1 MLHYDDV
8 TFAFF
13 ARTYFCRSASV
24 SLLSYEVSLQ
34 NNVSDFTMY
43 ESAMNNDAMTTNL
56 PKNQPLDANISPS
69 PSTSETLS
77 AQELSAQQLAMKT
90 SPTKG
95 SPVQKSTMPNELLE
109 DNELLADHESAPD
122 EHTQELLQELS
133 DDDELDE
140 LVDGELLDE
149 EDEDGDDAAS
159 VAGQAVPVIVDV
171 THTVVEEEAGLRI
184 DKLASKVFTDF
195 SRAQLQGW
203 ITDGSLLYN
212 GSVQKPKIRVKAG
225 DILHLSTTLQQ
236 HSEDQPENIDIEV
249 VYEDDD
255 VLVINKPVG
264 MVVHP
269 GAGNQT
275 GTLVNALLYHY
286 PQQHH
291 LPRAGLVHRID
302 KDTSGLLLIGKT
314 KPAQM
319 ALMEQLKD
327 KSVYRHYQCVVA
339 GDAAS
344 LLRHRRI
351 DAPIGRHRNQRT
363 KMTVMTAGREAV
375 THLLTVTPLNDN
387 YCLLDVSL
395 ETGRTHQIRVHLSHI
410 TYPIVGDRV
419 YGGRRQLRA
428 GLTEAQRQAINN
440 FPRQALHAYTLGF
453 VHPTTGEDIE
463 VTTPIPEDMQQLMAV
478 LSDGYDEE

>member
-1 MLHYDDV
+1 
-8 TFAFF
+8 
-13 ARTYFCRSASV
+13 
-24 SLLSYEVSLQ
+24 
-34 NNVSDFTMY
+34 
-43 ESAMNNDAMTTNL
+43 MNNDAMTTNF
-56 PKNQPLDANISPS
+56 PKNQPLDTDL
-69 PSTSETLS
+69 STE
-77 AQELSAQQLAMKT
+77 EL
-90 SPTKG
+90 P
-95 SPVQKSTMPNELLE
+95 MPNELLK
-109 DNELLADHESAPD
+109 DNV
-122 EHTQELLQELS
+122 LS
-133 DDDELDE
+133 DDVLNDNQALNKDETPAVNQSALDEQGRDVSDDELDE
-140 LVDGELLDE
+140 LADDDIIDD
-149 EDEDGDDAAS
+149 EDEYEDEHSDNAAS
-159 VAGQAVPVIVDV
+159 IAGQAVPVNIDI
-171 THTVVEEEAGLRI
+171 THTVIEDEAGLRI

-212 GSVQKPKIRVKAG
+212 GTVQKPKIRVKAG
-225 DILHLSTTLQQ
+225 DVLHLSTTLQQ
-236 HSEDQPENIDIEV
+236 HSEDQPENIAIEV
-249 VYEDDD
+249 VYEDED

-363 KMTVMTAGREAV
+363 KMTVMTAGREAI
-375 THLLTVTPLNDN
+375 THLLNVTPLNDN
-387 YCLLDVSL
+387 YCLLDVGL
-395 ETGRTHQIRVHLSHI
+395 ETGRTHQIRVHLSYI

-428 GLTEAQRQAINN
+428 GLTEAQRQAINS
-440 FPRQALHAYTLGF
+440 FPRQALHAYELGF

-463 VTTPIPEDMQQLMAV
+463 VTAPIPEDMQQLIAV

>member
-1 MLHYDDV
+1 M
-8 TFAFF
+8 
-13 ARTYFCRSASV
+13 CKSV
-24 SLLSYEVSLQ
+24 
-34 NNVSDFTMY
+34 
-43 ESAMNNDAMTTNL
+43 MNTDAMTTNST
-56 PKNQPLDANISPS
+56 PNQSQDTDS
-69 PSTSETLS
+69 S
-77 AQELSAQQLAMKT
+77 AQEPM
-90 SPTKG
+90 
-95 SPVQKSTMPNELLE
+95 MPNNVVNNNEPTDDNQPALDEQMHDNAVLE
-109 DNELLADHESAPD
+109 SGMLDD
-122 EHTQELLQELS
+122 EAYDDSSYVDDSEVTDMDDS
-133 DDDELDE
+133 DDDET
-140 LVDGELLDE
+140 
-149 EDEDGDDAAS
+149 S
-159 VAGQAVPVIVDV
+159 IAGQAMPMNIDM
-171 THTVVEEEAGLRI
+171 THTVTEDESGLRI
-184 DKLASKVFTDF
+184 DKVASLAFKDF
-195 SRAQLQGW
+195 SRVQIQGW
-203 ITDGSLLYN
+203 ISDGSLLYN
-212 GSVQKPKIRVKAG
+212 GSVQKPKVRVKA
-225 DILHLSTTLQQ
+225 DDVLHLSTTLQQ
-236 HSEDQPENIDIEV
+236 HSEDQPENIDIDV
-249 VYEDDD
+249 VYEDDE

-269 GAGNQT
+269 GAGNQS

-375 THLLTVTPLNDN
+375 THLLNVTALNDN
-387 YCLLDVSL
+387 YCLLDVGL

-428 GLTEAQRQAINN
+428 GLTEAQRQAINS

-453 VHPTTGEDIE
+453 VHPVTGEDIE

-478 LSDGYDEE
+478 LNDGYDEK

>member
-1 MLHYDDV
+1 
-8 TFAFF
+8 
-13 ARTYFCRSASV
+13 
-24 SLLSYEVSLQ
+24 
-34 NNVSDFTMY
+34 
-43 ESAMNNDAMTTNL
+43 
-56 PKNQPLDANISPS
+56 
-69 PSTSETLS
+69 
-77 AQELSAQQLAMKT
+77 MKT

-109 DNELLADHESAPD
+109 DNEPLTDHESAPD
-122 EHTQELLQELS
+122 EQMQELS
-133 DDDELDE
+133 DDDELEE

>member
-13 ARTYFCRSASV
+13 ARTYFCWSASV
-24 SLLSYEVSLQ
+24 SLLSYEVGLQ

-56 PKNQPLDANISPS
+56 PKNQPLDANT
-69 PSTSETLS
+69 STSTSTSDTLS

-109 DNELLADHESAPD
+109 DNELLADHESATD
-122 EHTQELLQELS
+122 EQMQELS
-133 DDDELDE
+133 DDDGLDE
-140 LVDGELLDE
+140 SVDGELLE

-159 VAGQAVPVIVDV
+159 AAGQAVPVIVDV

>member
-1 MLHYDDV
+1 
-8 TFAFF
+8 
-13 ARTYFCRSASV
+13 
-24 SLLSYEVSLQ
+24 
-34 NNVSDFTMY
+34 MY
-43 ESAMNNDAMTTNL
+43 QSAMNNDAMTTNL
-56 PKNQPLDANISPS
+56 SPNQSLDTDS
-69 PSTSETLS
+69 S
-77 AQELSAQQLAMKT
+77 AQE
-90 SPTKG
+90 SP
-95 SPVQKSTMPNELLE
+95 MPNDVLNNNELPDNQPMMSDQVHDDALDNEELLIDDGNDLNDSDID
-109 DNELLADHESAPD
+109 DNDIDDSD
-122 EHTQELLQELS
+122 MDG
-133 DDDELDE
+133 DDDE
-140 LVDGELLDE
+140 VP
-149 EDEDGDDAAS
+149 
-159 VAGQAVPVIVDV
+159 VAGQAVPVIVDMTHVV
-171 THTVVEEEAGLRI
+171 TEDQAGLRI
-184 DKLASKVFTDF
+184 DKVASQAFSDF
-195 SRAQLQGW
+195 SRVQLQNW

-212 GSVQKPKIRVKAG
+212 GSVQKPKVRVKA
-225 DILHLSTTLQQ
+225 DDVLHLSTTLQQ
-236 HSEDQPENIDIEV
+236 HGEDQPENIDIDV

-269 GAGNQT
+269 GAGNQN

-327 KSVYRHYQCVVA
+327 KSVYRHYKCVVA
-339 GDAAS
+339 GDQAS
-344 LLRHRRI
+344 LSRHRRI

-375 THLLTVTPLNDN
+375 THLLNVTPLNEN
-387 YCLLDVSL
+387 YCLLDVGL

-410 TYPIVGDRV
+410 TYPLVGDRV
-419 YGGRRQLRA
+419 YGGRRQLRS

-463 VTTPIPEDMQQLMAV
+463 VTTPLPEDMQKLMAV
-478 LSDGYDEE
+478 LSDGYYEE

>member
-1 MLHYDDV
+1 
-8 TFAFF
+8 
-13 ARTYFCRSASV
+13 
-24 SLLSYEVSLQ
+24 
-34 NNVSDFTMY
+34 
-43 ESAMNNDAMTTNL
+43 MT
-56 PKNQPLDANISPS
+56 D
-69 PSTSETLS
+69 ST
-77 AQELSAQQLAMKT
+77 AQE
-90 SPTKG
+90 SPN
-95 SPVQKSTMPNELLE
+95 PMPNDVLNDSKPTDDTQMTLNEPLHDSVAAEEAAPE
-109 DNELLADHESAPD
+109 DSEILAYEEGDD
-122 EHTQELLQELS
+122 S
-133 DDDELDE
+133 DDGDVID
-140 LVDGELLDE
+140 DS
-149 EDEDGDDAAS
+149 EDDDAPA
-159 VAGQAVPVIVDV
+159 ADQAVVNVI
-171 THTVVEEEAGLRI
+171 HTVTEDEAGLRI
-184 DKLASKVFTDF
+184 DKLASQVFTDF
-195 SRAQLQGW
+195 SRVQLQGW
-203 ITDGSLLYN
+203 ISDGSLLHN
-212 GSVQKPKIRVKAG
+212 GQVQKPKVRVKAE
-225 DILHLSTTLQQ
+225 DVLHLSTTLQQ
-236 HSEDQPENIDIEV
+236 HSEDQPENIAIDV

-255 VLVINKPVG
+255 VLVIDKPVG

-375 THLLTVTPLNDN
+375 THLLEVTPLNEN
-387 YCLLDVSL
+387 YCLLDVGL

-428 GLTEAQRQAINN
+428 GLSDAQRQAISS
-440 FPRQALHAYTLGF
+440 FPRQALHAYALGF

-463 VTTPIPEDMQQLMAV
+463 VTTPLPEDMQTLISV
-478 LSDGYDEE
+478 LSDGYDDE

>member
-1 MLHYDDV
+1 MP
-8 TFAFF
+8 
-13 ARTYFCRSASV
+13 
-24 SLLSYEVSLQ
+24 
-34 NNVSDFTMY
+34 NNVL
-43 ESAMNNDAMTTNL
+43 NNDE
-56 PKNQPLDANISPS
+56 PDNQEMIDENTDALDN
-69 PSTSETLS
+69 
-77 AQELSAQQLAMKT
+77 
-90 SPTKG
+90 G
-95 SPVQKSTMPNELLE
+95 DLLE
-109 DNELLADHESAPD
+109 ED
-122 EHTQELLQELS
+122 S
-133 DDDELDE
+133 DI
-140 LVDGELLDE
+140 DGEID
-149 EDEDGDDAAS
+149 DSDIDDGDDEVP
-159 VAGQAVPVIVDV
+159 VAGQAIPVVVDMTHIVTEDQS
-171 THTVVEEEAGLRI
+171 GLRI
-184 DKLASKVFTDF
+184 DKVASQVFADF
-195 SRAQLQGW
+195 SRVQVQGW

-212 GSVQKPKIRVKAG
+212 GSVQRPKVRVKA
-225 DILHLSTTLQQ
+225 DDVLHLSTTLQQ
-236 HSEDQPENIDIEV
+236 HSEDQPEDIDIDVV

-351 DAPIGRHRNQRT
+351 DAPIGRHRTQRT

-375 THLLTVTPLNDN
+375 THLLNVTPLNEN
-387 YCLLDVSL
+387 YCLLDVGL

-410 TYPIVGDRV
+410 TYPLVGDRV
-419 YGGRRQLRA
+419 YGGRRQLRS
-428 GLTEAQRQAINN
+428 GLSEAQRQAISN

-453 VHPTTGEDIE
+453 VHPTTGEDVE
-463 VTTPIPEDMQQLMAV
+463 VTTPLPEDMQQLIAV
-478 LSDGYDEE
+478 LSNGYDDEYDK

>member
-1 MLHYDDV
+1 
-8 TFAFF
+8 
-13 ARTYFCRSASV
+13 
-24 SLLSYEVSLQ
+24 
-34 NNVSDFTMY
+34 MY
-43 ESAMNNDAMTTNL
+43 QSAMNNDAMTTNL
-56 PKNQPLDANISPS
+56 SPNQSLDTDS
-69 PSTSETLS
+69 S
-77 AQELSAQQLAMKT
+77 AQE
-90 SPTKG
+90 SP
-95 SPVQKSTMPNELLE
+95 MPNDVLNNNELPDNQAMMSEQVHDDALDNEELLIDDGNDLNDSDID
-109 DNELLADHESAPD
+109 DNDIDDSD
-122 EHTQELLQELS
+122 MDG
-133 DDDELDE
+133 DDDE
-140 LVDGELLDE
+140 
-149 EDEDGDDAAS
+149 AP
-159 VAGQAVPVIVDV
+159 VAGQAVPVIVDMTHVV
-171 THTVVEEEAGLRI
+171 TEDQAGLRI
-184 DKLASKVFTDF
+184 DKVASQAFSDF
-195 SRAQLQGW
+195 SRVQLQNW

-212 GSVQKPKIRVKAG
+212 GSVQKPKVRVKA
-225 DILHLSTTLQQ
+225 DDVLHLSTTLQQ
-236 HSEDQPENIDIEV
+236 HGEDQPENIDIDV

-269 GAGNQT
+269 GAGNQN

-327 KSVYRHYQCVVA
+327 KSVYRHYKCVVA
-339 GDAAS
+339 GDQAS
-344 LLRHRRI
+344 LSRHRRI

-375 THLLTVTPLNDN
+375 THLLNVTPLNEN
-387 YCLLDVSL
+387 YCLLDVGL

-410 TYPIVGDRV
+410 TYPLVGDRV
-419 YGGRRQLRA
+419 YGGRRQLRS

-463 VTTPIPEDMQQLMAV
+463 VTTPLPEDMQKLMAV
-478 LSDGYDEE
+478 LSDGYYEE

>member
-1 MLHYDDV
+1 MSNDVLNDSKPTADTQMTLNEPLHDSVAAEEAAPEDSEIFAYGEGDD
-8 TFAFF
+8 
-13 ARTYFCRSASV
+13 
-24 SLLSYEVSLQ
+24 
-34 NNVSDFTMY
+34 SD
-43 ESAMNNDAMTTNL
+43 EGDVI
-56 PKNQPLDANISPS
+56 DD
-69 PSTSETLS
+69 SE
-77 AQELSAQQLAMKT
+77 
-90 SPTKG
+90 
-95 SPVQKSTMPNELLE
+95 
-109 DNELLADHESAPD
+109 
-122 EHTQELLQELS
+122 
-133 DDDELDE
+133 DDDAP
-140 LVDGELLDE
+140 
-149 EDEDGDDAAS
+149 AAD
-159 VAGQAVPVIVDV
+159 QAVVNVI
-171 THTVVEEEAGLRI
+171 HTVTEDEAGLRI
-184 DKLASKVFTDF
+184 DKLASQVFTDF
-195 SRAQLQGW
+195 SRVQLQGW
-203 ITDGSLLYN
+203 ISDGSLLHN
-212 GSVQKPKIRVKAG
+212 GQVQKPKVRVKAE
-225 DILHLSTTLQQ
+225 DVLHLSTTLQQ
-236 HSEDQPENIDIEV
+236 HSEDQPENIAIDV

-255 VLVINKPVG
+255 VLVIDKPVG

-351 DAPIGRHRNQRT
+351 DAPIGRHRSQRT

-375 THLLTVTPLNDN
+375 THLLEVTPLNEN
-387 YCLLDVSL
+387 YCLLDVGL

-428 GLTEAQRQAINN
+428 GLSDAQRQAISS
-440 FPRQALHAYTLGF
+440 FPRQALHAYALGF

-463 VTTPIPEDMQQLMAV
+463 VTTPLPEDMQTLISV
-478 LSDGYDEE
+478 LSDGYDDE

>member
-1 MLHYDDV
+1 MPNDV
-8 TFAFF
+8 
-13 ARTYFCRSASV
+13 
-24 SLLSYEVSLQ
+24 L
-34 NNVSDFTMY
+34 NNN
-43 ESAMNNDAMTTNL
+43 EL
-56 PKNQPLDANISPS
+56 PDNQPMMSEQVHDDA
-69 PSTSETLS
+69 L
-77 AQELSAQQLAMKT
+77 
-90 SPTKG
+90 
-95 SPVQKSTMPNELLE
+95 
-109 DNELLADHESAPD
+109 DNEGLLIDDGNDLNDSD
-122 EHTQELLQELS
+122 IDDNDIDDS
-133 DDDELDE
+133 DMDGDDDE
-140 LVDGELLDE
+140 
-149 EDEDGDDAAS
+149 AP
-159 VAGQAVPVIVDV
+159 VAGQAVPVVIDMTHVV
-171 THTVVEEEAGLRI
+171 TEDQAGLRI
-184 DKLASKVFTDF
+184 DKVASQAFSDF
-195 SRAQLQGW
+195 SRVQLQNW

-212 GSVQKPKIRVKAG
+212 GSVQKPKVRVKA
-225 DILHLSTTLQQ
+225 DDVLHLSTTLQQ
-236 HSEDQPENIDIEV
+236 HGEDQPENIDIDV

-269 GAGNQT
+269 GAGNQN

-327 KSVYRHYQCVVA
+327 KSVYRHYKCVVA
-339 GDAAS
+339 GDQAS
-344 LLRHRRI
+344 LSRHRRI

-375 THLLTVTPLNDN
+375 THLLNVTPLNEN
-387 YCLLDVSL
+387 YCLLDVGL

-410 TYPIVGDRV
+410 TYPLVGDRV
-419 YGGRRQLRA
+419 YGGRRQLRS

-463 VTTPIPEDMQQLMAV
+463 VTTPLPEDMQKLMAV
-478 LSDGYDEE
+478 LSDGYYEE

>member
-1 MLHYDDV
+1 
-8 TFAFF
+8 
-13 ARTYFCRSASV
+13 
-24 SLLSYEVSLQ
+24 
-34 NNVSDFTMY
+34 
-43 ESAMNNDAMTTNL
+43 
-56 PKNQPLDANISPS
+56 
-69 PSTSETLS
+69 
-77 AQELSAQQLAMKT
+77 
-90 SPTKG
+90 
-95 SPVQKSTMPNELLE
+95 MPNDVLNDSKPTDDTQMTLNEPLHDSVAAEEAAPE
-109 DNELLADHESAPD
+109 DSEILAYEEGDD
-122 EHTQELLQELS
+122 S
-133 DDDELDE
+133 D
-140 LVDGELLDE
+140 
-149 EDEDGDDAAS
+149 DGDDGDVIDDSEDDDAPAADQT
-159 VAGQAVPVIVDV
+159 VVNVI
-171 THTVVEEEAGLRI
+171 HTVTEDEAGLRI
-184 DKLASKVFTDF
+184 DKLASQVFTDF
-195 SRAQLQGW
+195 SRVQLQGW
-203 ITDGSLLYN
+203 ISDGSLLHN
-212 GSVQKPKIRVKAG
+212 GQVQKPKVRVKAE
-225 DILHLSTTLQQ
+225 DVLHLSTTLQQ
-236 HSEDQPENIDIEV
+236 HSEDQPENIAIDV

-255 VLVINKPVG
+255 VLVIDKPVG

-375 THLLTVTPLNDN
+375 THLLEVTPLNEN
-387 YCLLDVSL
+387 YCLLDVGL

-428 GLTEAQRQAINN
+428 GLSDAQRQAISS
-440 FPRQALHAYTLGF
+440 FPRQALHAYALGF

-463 VTTPIPEDMQQLMAV
+463 VTTPLPEDMQTLISV
-478 LSDGYDEE
+478 LSDGYDDE

>member
-1 MLHYDDV
+1 
-8 TFAFF
+8 
-13 ARTYFCRSASV
+13 
-24 SLLSYEVSLQ
+24 
-34 NNVSDFTMY
+34 
-43 ESAMNNDAMTTNL
+43 
-56 PKNQPLDANISPS
+56 
-69 PSTSETLS
+69 
-77 AQELSAQQLAMKT
+77 
-90 SPTKG
+90 
-95 SPVQKSTMPNELLE
+95 MPNDVLNDSKPTDDTQMTLNEPLHDSVAAEEAAPE
-109 DNELLADHESAPD
+109 DSEIFAYGEGDDSD
-122 EHTQELLQELS
+122 EGDEGDVIDDSE
-133 DDDELDE
+133 DDDAP
-140 LVDGELLDE
+140 
-149 EDEDGDDAAS
+149 AAD
-159 VAGQAVPVIVDV
+159 QAVVNVI
-171 THTVVEEEAGLRI
+171 HTVTEDEAGLRI
-184 DKLASKVFTDF
+184 DKLASQVFTDF
-195 SRAQLQGW
+195 SRVQLQGW
-203 ITDGSLLYN
+203 ISDGSLLHN
-212 GSVQKPKIRVKAG
+212 GQVQKPKVRVKAE
-225 DILHLSTTLQQ
+225 DVLHLSTTLQQ
-236 HSEDQPENIDIEV
+236 HSEDQPENIAIDV

-255 VLVINKPVG
+255 VLVIDKPVG

-375 THLLTVTPLNDN
+375 THLLEVTPLNEN
-387 YCLLDVSL
+387 YCLLDVGL

-428 GLTEAQRQAINN
+428 GLSDAQRQAISS
-440 FPRQALHAYTLGF
+440 FPRQALHAYALGF

-463 VTTPIPEDMQQLMAV
+463 VTTPLPEDMQTLISV
-478 LSDGYDEE
+478 LSDGYDDE

>member
-1 MLHYDDV
+1 
-8 TFAFF
+8 
-13 ARTYFCRSASV
+13 
-24 SLLSYEVSLQ
+24 
-34 NNVSDFTMY
+34 
-43 ESAMNNDAMTTNL
+43 
-56 PKNQPLDANISPS
+56 
-69 PSTSETLS
+69 
-77 AQELSAQQLAMKT
+77 
-90 SPTKG
+90 
-95 SPVQKSTMPNELLE
+95 MPNDVLNDSKPTDDTQMTLNEPLHDSVAAEEAAPE
-109 DNELLADHESAPD
+109 DSEILAYEEGDESD
-122 EHTQELLQELS
+122 EGDVIDDSE
-133 DDDELDE
+133 DDDAP
-140 LVDGELLDE
+140 
-149 EDEDGDDAAS
+149 AAD
-159 VAGQAVPVIVDV
+159 QAVVNVI
-171 THTVVEEEAGLRI
+171 HTVTEDEAGLRI
-184 DKLASKVFTDF
+184 DKLASQVFTDF
-195 SRAQLQGW
+195 SRVQLQGW
-203 ITDGSLLYN
+203 ISDGSLLHN
-212 GSVQKPKIRVKAG
+212 GQVQKPKVRVKAE
-225 DILHLSTTLQQ
+225 DVLHLSTTLQQ
-236 HSEDQPENIDIEV
+236 HSEDQPENIAIDV

-255 VLVINKPVG
+255 VLVIDKPVG

-375 THLLTVTPLNDN
+375 THLLEVTPLNEN
-387 YCLLDVSL
+387 YCLLDVGL

-428 GLTEAQRQAINN
+428 GLSDAQRQAISS
-440 FPRQALHAYTLGF
+440 FPRQALHAYALGF

-463 VTTPIPEDMQQLMAV
+463 VTTPLPEDMQTLISV
-478 LSDGYDEE
+478 LSDGYDDE

>member
-1 MLHYDDV
+1 
-8 TFAFF
+8 
-13 ARTYFCRSASV
+13 
-24 SLLSYEVSLQ
+24 
-34 NNVSDFTMY
+34 
-43 ESAMNNDAMTTNL
+43 MNNNPA
-56 PKNQPLDANISPS
+56 LDDQRVAKDLLA
-69 PSTSETLS
+69 TD
-77 AQELSAQQLAMKT
+77 ELSDNNASDELDDGVA
-90 SPTKG
+90 
-95 SPVQKSTMPNELLE
+95 VDFDEENAELL
-109 DNELLADHESAPD
+109 
-122 EHTQELLQELS
+122 
-133 DDDELDE
+133 DDDEL
-140 LVDGELLDE
+140 LDD
-149 EDEDGDDAAS
+149 EDEDQDEESSYSDEPR
-159 VAGQAVPVIVDV
+159 VAGQPIPEVINV
-171 THTVVEEEAGLRI
+171 THIVAENEAGLRI
-184 DKLASKVFTDF
+184 DKVASLIFTDF

-203 ITDGSLLYN
+203 IADGSLLHN
-212 GSVQKPKIRVKAG
+212 GKVQKSKQRVKPN
-225 DILHLSTTLQQ
+225 DVLHLSTTLQQ
-236 HSEDQPENIDIEV
+236 HGEDQPENIDIEV
-249 VYEDDD
+249 VYEDEA

-319 ALMEQLKD
+319 ALMAQLKD

-339 GDAAS
+339 GDQAS
-344 LLRHRRI
+344 LMRHRRI

-375 THLLTVTPLNDN
+375 THLLEVTALNDN
-387 YCLLDVSL
+387 YTLLDVGL

-419 YGGRRQLRA
+419 YGGRRQLRS
-428 GLTEAQRQAINN
+428 GLTDKQRETISN
-440 FPRQALHAYTLGF
+440 FPRQALHAYALGF

-463 VTTPIPEDMQQLMAV
+463 VTTPIPEDMQQLIAV
-478 LSDGYDEE
+478 LSEGYFPE

>member
-56 PKNQPLDANISPS
+56 PKNQPLDANIST
-69 PSTSETLS
+69 STSETLS

-109 DNELLADHESAPD
+109 NNELLADRESAPD
-122 EHTQELLQELS
+122 EQMQELLQELS

-149 EDEDGDDAAS
+149 DDEDGDDAAS

>member
-1 MLHYDDV
+1 
-8 TFAFF
+8 
-13 ARTYFCRSASV
+13 
-24 SLLSYEVSLQ
+24 
-34 NNVSDFTMY
+34 
-43 ESAMNNDAMTTNL
+43 MTTNIT
-56 PKNQPLDANISPS
+56 PKQIPD
-69 PSTSETLS
+69 T
-77 AQELSAQQLAMKT
+77 ELSAQQP
-90 SPTKG
+90 S
-95 SPVQKSTMPNELLE
+95 VQDELLNDGDLL
-109 DNELLADHESAPD
+109 DNDLIDDNLLDDESTLD
-122 EHTQELLQELS
+122 YEEIDD
-133 DDDELDE
+133 DDDESH
-140 LVDGELLDE
+140 
-149 EDEDGDDAAS
+149 DEDQGDDNS
-159 VAGQAVPVIVDV
+159 IAGQAIPQVIDMTYTV
-171 THTVVEEEAGLRI
+171 TENEAGLRI
-184 DKLASKVFTDF
+184 DKLASQVFTDF

-203 ITDGSLLYN
+203 VSDGSLLYN
-212 GSVQKPKIRVKAG
+212 GSVQKPKQRVKAG
-225 DILHLSTTLQQ
+225 DVIHLSTTLQQ

-249 VYEDDD
+249 VYEDDA

-339 GDAAS
+339 GDQAS
-344 LLRHRRI
+344 LMRHRRI

-375 THLLTVTPLNDN
+375 THLLNVTALNDN
-387 YCLLDVSL
+387 YCLLDVGL

-428 GLTEAQRQAINN
+428 GLTEAQRNAISN

-463 VTTPIPEDMQQLMAV
+463 VTTPIPEDMQKLMAV
-478 LSDGYDEE
+478 LSDGYDDE

>member
-1 MLHYDDV
+1 
-8 TFAFF
+8 
-13 ARTYFCRSASV
+13 
-24 SLLSYEVSLQ
+24 
-34 NNVSDFTMY
+34 MY

-69 PSTSETLS
+69 PLTSETLS

-122 EHTQELLQELS
+122 EQMQELS
-133 DDDELDE
+133 DDELDE

-149 EDEDGDDAAS
+149 DDEDGDDAAS

>member
-13 ARTYFCRSASV
+13 ARTYFCRLASV
-24 SLLSYEVSLQ
+24 SLLSYEVGLQ
-34 NNVSDFTMY
+34 NNVNDFTMY

-56 PKNQPLDANISPS
+56 PKNQPLDANIST
-69 PSTSETLS
+69 STSETLS

-109 DNELLADHESAPD
+109 DNELLADHESATD
-122 EHTQELLQELS
+122 EQMQELS

>member
-1 MLHYDDV
+1 
-8 TFAFF
+8 
-13 ARTYFCRSASV
+13 
-24 SLLSYEVSLQ
+24 
-34 NNVSDFTMY
+34 
-43 ESAMNNDAMTTNL
+43 MTINL
-56 PKNQPLDANISPS
+56 PANQ
-69 PSTSETLS
+69 STEDSSMTDLS
-77 AQELSAQQLAMKT
+77 TQ
-90 SPTKG
+90 G
-95 SPVQKSTMPNELLE
+95 SPVPESTIPNELLTI
-109 DNELLADHESAPD
+109 NEQFD
-122 EHTQELLQELS
+122 EHMDDDNVS
-133 DDDELDE
+133 DDELLND
-140 LVDGELLDE
+140 
-149 EDEDGDDAAS
+149 EDEHGDDEVS
-159 VAGQAVPVIVDV
+159 VAGQSVPVVVDV
-171 THTVVEEEAGLRI
+171 KHTVIEDEAGLRI
-184 DKLASKVFTDF
+184 DKLASKIFTDF
-195 SRAQLQGW
+195 SRVQLQGW
-203 ITDGSLLYN
+203 VSDGSLLYN
-212 GSVQKPKIRVKAG
+212 GSIQKPKIRVKAG
-225 DILHLSTTLQQ
+225 DILHLATTLEQ
-236 HSEDQPENIDIEV
+236 HSEDQPEDIAIDV

-314 KPAQM
+314 KPAQL

-344 LLRHRRI
+344 LSRHRRI

-375 THLLTVTPLNDN
+375 THLLNVTALNGN
-387 YCLLDVSL
+387 YCLLDIGL

-453 VHPTTGEDIE
+453 VHPTTGEDVE
-463 VTTPIPEDMQQLMAV
+463 VTTPMPEDMQQLMAV

>member
-1 MLHYDDV
+1 
-8 TFAFF
+8 
-13 ARTYFCRSASV
+13 
-24 SLLSYEVSLQ
+24 
-34 NNVSDFTMY
+34 
-43 ESAMNNDAMTTNL
+43 MTTNL
-56 PKNQPLDANISPS
+56 SPNQSLDTDS
-69 PSTSETLS
+69 S
-77 AQELSAQQLAMKT
+77 AQE
-90 SPTKG
+90 SP
-95 SPVQKSTMPNELLE
+95 MPNDVLNNNELPDNQSMMSEQVHDDALDNEELLIDDGNDLNDSDID
-109 DNELLADHESAPD
+109 DNDIDDSD
-122 EHTQELLQELS
+122 MDG
-133 DDDELDE
+133 DDDE
-140 LVDGELLDE
+140 
-149 EDEDGDDAAS
+149 AP
-159 VAGQAVPVIVDV
+159 VAGQAVPVIVDMTHVV
-171 THTVVEEEAGLRI
+171 TEDQAGLRI
-184 DKLASKVFTDF
+184 DKVASQAFSDF
-195 SRAQLQGW
+195 SRVQLQNW

-212 GSVQKPKIRVKAG
+212 GSVQKPKVRVKA
-225 DILHLSTTLQQ
+225 DDVLHLSTTLQQ
-236 HSEDQPENIDIEV
+236 HGEDQPENIDIDV

-269 GAGNQT
+269 GAGNQN

-327 KSVYRHYQCVVA
+327 KSVYRHYKCVVA
-339 GDAAS
+339 GDQAS
-344 LLRHRRI
+344 LSRHRRI

-375 THLLTVTPLNDN
+375 THLLNVTPLNEN
-387 YCLLDVSL
+387 YCLLDVGL

-410 TYPIVGDRV
+410 TYPLVGDRV
-419 YGGRRQLRA
+419 YGGRRQLRS

-463 VTTPIPEDMQQLMAV
+463 VTTPLPEDMQKLMAV
-478 LSDGYDEE
+478 LSDGYYEE

>member
-1 MLHYDDV
+1 MGVYQSTVNINAMTIPLSPNQSPQNDS
-8 TFAFF
+8 
-13 ARTYFCRSASV
+13 SAQESPMP
-24 SLLSYEVSLQ
+24 
-34 NNVSDFTMY
+34 NNVS
-43 ESAMNNDAMTTNL
+43 SN
-56 PKNQPLDANISPS
+56 
-69 PSTSETLS
+69 
-77 AQELSAQQLAMKT
+77 
-90 SPTKG
+90 
-95 SPVQKSTMPNELLE
+95 NELP
-109 DNELLADHESAPD
+109 DNQEIID
-122 EHTQELLQELS
+122 EHNEALDNDDLLEEDS
-133 DDDELDE
+133 DI
-140 LVDGELLDE
+140 DE
-149 EDEDGDDAAS
+149 EIDDSDMDDGDDEAP
-159 VAGQAVPVIVDV
+159 VAGQAVPVVVDITHIVTED
-171 THTVVEEEAGLRI
+171 ESGLRI
-184 DKLASKVFTDF
+184 DKVASQVFADF
-195 SRAQLQGW
+195 SRVQLQGW

-212 GSVQKPKIRVKAG
+212 GSVQKPKVRVKAG
-225 DILHLSTTLQQ
+225 DVLHLSTTLQQ
-236 HSEDQPENIDIEV
+236 HSEDQPENIDIDV
-249 VYEDDD
+249 VYEDDE

-339 GDAAS
+339 GDQAS

-351 DAPIGRHRNQRT
+351 DAPIGRHRTQRT

-375 THLLTVTPLNDN
+375 THLLNVTPLNDN
-387 YCLLDVSL
+387 YCLLDVGL
-395 ETGRTHQIRVHLSHI
+395 ETGRTHQIRVHLSHV
-410 TYPIVGDRV
+410 THPLVGDRV

-428 GLTEAQRQAINN
+428 GLTEAQRQAISN

-453 VHPTTGEDIE
+453 VHPVTGEDIE
-463 VTTPIPEDMQQLMAV
+463 VTTPLPEDMQQLIEV
-478 LSDGYDEE
+478 LSDGYDDE

>member
-1 MLHYDDV
+1 MTNHVNNNSMTNTINNNQAVNTTDLSDIEPLTQQSAIADDYDD
-8 TFAFF
+8 
-13 ARTYFCRSASV
+13 
-24 SLLSYEVSLQ
+24 
-34 NNVSDFTMY
+34 
-43 ESAMNNDAMTTNL
+43 
-56 PKNQPLDANISPS
+56 QPLDA
-69 PSTSETLS
+69 
-77 AQELSAQQLAMKT
+77 
-90 SPTKG
+90 
-95 SPVQKSTMPNELLE
+95 
-109 DNELLADHESAPD
+109 DH
-122 EHTQELLQELS
+122 
-133 DDDELDE
+133 DDTDHD
-140 LVDGELLDE
+140 ELLD
-149 EDEDGDDAAS
+149 DEDDEDDDAYDDS
-159 VAGQAVPVIVDV
+159 NDKQVAPQTIPEIIDV
-171 THTVVEEEAGLRI
+171 TYTVTDQEAGLRI
-184 DKLASKVFTDF
+184 DKVAALVFTDF

-203 ITDGSLLYN
+203 INDGSLLHN
-212 GSVQKPKIRVKAG
+212 GKIQKSKQRVKAA
-225 DILHLSTTLQQ
+225 DVLHLSTTLQQ
-236 HSEDQPENIDIEV
+236 HSEDQPENIAIDV
-249 VYEDDD
+249 VYEDDA

-339 GDAAS
+339 GDQAS
-344 LLRHRRI
+344 LARHRRI

-375 THLLTVTPLNDN
+375 THMLEITALNDN
-387 YCLLDVSL
+387 YCLLDIGL

-428 GLTEAQRQAINN
+428 GLTEAQRQAIGN
-440 FPRQALHAYTLGF
+440 FPRQALHAYALGF

-463 VTTPIPEDMQQLMAV
+463 VTTPIPEDMQQLIAV
-478 LSDGYDEE
+478 LSEGYDSE

>member
-1 MLHYDDV
+1 
-8 TFAFF
+8 
-13 ARTYFCRSASV
+13 
-24 SLLSYEVSLQ
+24 
-34 NNVSDFTMY
+34 
-43 ESAMNNDAMTTNL
+43 MNNNAMTTHL
-56 PKNQPLDANISPS
+56 PPNQSLDTDS
-69 PSTSETLS
+69 S
-77 AQELSAQQLAMKT
+77 AQE
-90 SPTKG
+90 SP
-95 SPVQKSTMPNELLE
+95 MPNNVLNNDEPDNQEMIDENTDALDNDDLLE
-109 DNELLADHESAPD
+109 ED
-122 EHTQELLQELS
+122 S
-133 DDDELDE
+133 DIDDEID
-140 LVDGELLDE
+140 DSDI
-149 EDEDGDDAAS
+149 DDGDDEVP
-159 VAGQAVPVIVDV
+159 VAGQAIPVVIDMTHIVTEDQS
-171 THTVVEEEAGLRI
+171 GLRI
-184 DKLASKVFTDF
+184 DKVASQVFSDF
-195 SRAQLQGW
+195 SRVQVQGW

-212 GSVQKPKIRVKAG
+212 GSVQRPKVRVKA
-225 DILHLSTTLQQ
+225 DDVLHLSTTLQQ
-236 HSEDQPENIDIEV
+236 HSEDQPENIDIDV

-351 DAPIGRHRNQRT
+351 DAPIGRHRTQRT

-375 THLLTVTPLNDN
+375 THLLNVTPLNEN
-387 YCLLDVSL
+387 YCLLDVGL

-410 TYPIVGDRV
+410 TYPLVGDRV
-419 YGGRRQLRA
+419 YGGRRQLRS
-428 GLTEAQRQAINN
+428 GLSEAQRQAISN

-453 VHPTTGEDIE
+453 VHPTTGEDVE
-463 VTTPIPEDMQQLMAV
+463 VTTPLPEDMQQLIAV
-478 LSDGYDEE
+478 LSNGYDDEYDK